1 MAQPPGQRAAL
12 LGHWR
17 EWEHVAVGQSK
28 GPLGV
33 LARMQSTTAGT
44 NLPCHV
50 QHSNTLWYLLGAAFL
65 KKHKTELC
73 SRMGQLS
80 SILLN
85 LSVEDVINSEEEE
98 EVQAQNTK
106 QKKNQFLL
114 DLVEKKGLK
123 AQEKL
128 FQVLQ
133 TKDPFLV
140 EDLEN
145 N

>member
-1 MAQPPGQRAAL
+1 MVYFIISLLSLSGDISLLRNVSKTPP
-12 LGHWR
+12 
-17 EWEHVAVGQSK
+17 
-28 GPLGV
+28 
-33 LARMQSTTAGT
+33 
-44 NLPCHV
+44 
-50 QHSNTLWYLLGAAFL
+50 GAAFM

-85 LSVEDVINSEEEE
+85 LRVEDVINSEEEE

-114 DLVEKKGLK
+114 DLAEKKGPK

-133 TKDPFLV
+133 MKDPFLV

-145 N
+145 S

>member
-1 MAQPPGQRAAL
+1 
-12 LGHWR
+12 
-17 EWEHVAVGQSK
+17 
-28 GPLGV
+28 
-33 LARMQSTTAGT
+33 
-44 NLPCHV
+44 
-50 QHSNTLWYLLGAAFL
+50 
-65 KKHKTELC
+65 
-73 SRMGQLS
+73 MGQLS

>member
-1 MAQPPGQRAAL
+1 
-12 LGHWR
+12 
-17 EWEHVAVGQSK
+17 
-28 GPLGV
+28 
-33 LARMQSTTAGT
+33 
-44 NLPCHV
+44 
-50 QHSNTLWYLLGAAFL
+50 
-65 KKHKTELC
+65 
-73 SRMGQLS
+73 MGQLS

-85 LSVEDVINSEEEE
+85 LRVEDVINSEEEE

-114 DLVEKKGLK
+114 DLAEKKGPK

-133 TKDPFLV
+133 MKDPFLV

-145 N
+145 S